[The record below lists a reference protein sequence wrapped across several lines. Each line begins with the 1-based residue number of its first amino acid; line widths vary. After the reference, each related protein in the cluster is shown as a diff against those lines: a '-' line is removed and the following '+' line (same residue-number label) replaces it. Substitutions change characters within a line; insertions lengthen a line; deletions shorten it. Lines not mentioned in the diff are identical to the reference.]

1 LSCFLTSFIS
11 LKPVE
16 ARFMREFPQLEAR

>member
-1 LSCFLTSFIS
+1 LSCFLTSVIS